1 LYSVITPVVIRD
13 AYCSETVEYFP
24 VSAEK
29 PSHATQDT
37 TQQWVKF
44 LHPVVKRSIGHKS
57 SSKNP
62 SHADNHSDTM
72 CSHARLLPIPR
83 NSNKYLCK

>member
-1 LYSVITPVVIRD
+1 VYSVITLVVIRD
-13 AYCSETVEYFP
+13 AYCSETVEYFL

-29 PSHATQDT
+29 TSRATQVA
-37 TQQWVKF
+37 TQHCGKF

-62 SHADNHSDTM
+62 SHADNNSDTM
-72 CSHARLLPIPR
+72 HNHARLLPIPR